1 MAPAISHN
9 PLSDH
14 HPKLLANFFAQT
26 GALMLGKTAEQVEAE
41 LKSAG
46 KNQSEIDDMLPYMV
60 FEGNIPTNSFLFKK
74 LTPRTLGS
82 LIAMYE
88 QKIFVQGVIW
98 NVFSFDQWGVQ
109 LGKQLANIIL
119 PELEGDSEVNSLD
132 ASTNGLINEYK
143 RMR

>member
-1 MAPAISHN
+1 M
-9 PLSDH
+9 
-14 HPKLLANFFAQT
+14 
-26 GALMLGKTAEQVEAE
+26 GKTAAQVESE
-41 LKSAG
+41 LKAAG
-46 KNQSEIDDMLPYMV
+46 KSQIEIDELLPFMV

-98 NVFSFDQWGVQ
+98 NIFSFDQWGVQ

-119 PELEGDSEVNSLD
+119 PELEGDEPVTKLD

-143 RMR
+143 KMR